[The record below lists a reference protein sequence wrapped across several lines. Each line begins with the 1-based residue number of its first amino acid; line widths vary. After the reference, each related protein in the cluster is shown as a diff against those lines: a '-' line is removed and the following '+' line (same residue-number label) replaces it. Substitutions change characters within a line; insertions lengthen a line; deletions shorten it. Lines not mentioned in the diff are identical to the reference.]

1 MASSDSRDLTHF
13 QFSSLNRIEKL
24 AKSDPNYGSSDEMK
38 QIVDR
43 IREILKGMN
52 KCKNF
57 LNELMQKVFQ

>member
-1 MASSDSRDLTHF
+1 
-13 QFSSLNRIEKL
+13 L